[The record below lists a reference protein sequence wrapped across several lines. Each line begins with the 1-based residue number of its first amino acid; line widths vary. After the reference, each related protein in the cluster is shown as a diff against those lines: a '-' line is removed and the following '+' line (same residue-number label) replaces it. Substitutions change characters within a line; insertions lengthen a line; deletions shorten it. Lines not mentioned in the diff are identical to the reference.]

1 ECCGGTFI
9 LQDRTIFLCTFL
21 KNEKNERGFK
31 KSVTLTFWTA
41 PLPNKPTI
49 LRPPLHVELA
59 QVKLSAK
66 LCIFMV
72 LTNI

>member
-1 ECCGGTFI
+1 LECCAGTFI

-41 PLPNKPTI
+41 PLQNGSSFSVGVCLYICAFAGK
-49 LRPPLHVELA
+49 RPAPSFYIH
-59 QVKLSAK
+59 
-66 LCIFMV
+66 
-72 LTNI
+72 

>member
-1 ECCGGTFI
+1 CCGGTFI

-41 PLPNKPTI
+41 PFYMDRVPDKPIVLQPKNIIPETPAMVI
-49 LRPPLHVELA
+49 L
-59 QVKLSAK
+59 
-66 LCIFMV
+66 
-72 LTNI
+72 

>member
-41 PLPNKPTI
+41 PLLSI
-49 LRPPLHVELA
+49 LVSEKRLFTPVNVFNPSLIILIGIC
-59 QVKLSAK
+59 S
-66 LCIFMV
+66 
-72 LTNI
+72 

>member
-1 ECCGGTFI
+1 ECCAGTFI

-41 PLPNKPTI
+41 PLLSVLQRWLMMIGMPTMFSLKPF
-49 LRPPLHVELA
+49 LANHV
-59 QVKLSAK
+59 
-66 LCIFMV
+66 
-72 LTNI
+72 